1 MFGKTTFDTKA
12 WCPTGKKVMVGLRF
26 INMALKYILNLPMLH
41 VGKNSL
47 FQGAMS

>member
-12 WCPTGKKVMVGLRF
+12 WRPTGRKVMIGLRF
-26 INMALKYILNLPMLH
+26 INKALKYILNFPMLRL
-41 VGKNSL
+41 GKNSL